1 MKIFMDTSV
10 LIKRYL
16 VEAGSDKVDK
26 LFDSASQII
35 VSPVTSIE
43 ARSIL
48 RRLLAE
54 KKIAR
59 PDYKKL
65 NEELSFDF
73 DYFTV
78 VNFDSG
84 LEVSAK
90 ILIDRYQL
98 KTLDAIQ
105 LASAISK
112 NQRFPFLPPPIK
124 NFLQPPEMSGLKQS
138 TRLRPISQASARRRL

>member
-16 VEAGSDKVDK
+16 VETGSDKVDK
-26 LFDSASQII
+26 LFESASQII

-59 PDYKKL
+59 SDYKKL

-90 ILIDRYQL
+90 TLIDRYQL

-112 NQRFPFLPPPIK
+112 KSAISLFAASDKKLLAAAREERFKAIDP
-124 NFLQPPEMSGLKQS
+124 SS
-138 TRLRPISQASARRRL
+138 SD

>member
-26 LFDSASQII
+26 LFESASQII

-65 NEELSFDF
+65 NEELTFDF

-78 VNFDSG
+78 VNFDPG

-90 ILIDRYQL
+90 TLIDRYQL

-112 NQRFPFLPPPIK
+112 RSAISLFAASDKKLLAAARDERFKVIDP
-124 NFLQPPEMSGLKQS
+124 S
-138 TRLRPISQASARRRL
+138 ASD

>member
-26 LFDSASQII
+26 LFESASQII
-35 VSPVTSIE
+35 VSPVTAIE

-54 KKIAR
+54 KKITR

-78 VNFDSG
+78 VNFDAV
-84 LEVSAK
+84 LEVAAK
-90 ILIDRYQL
+90 SLIDRYQL
-98 KTLDAIQ
+98 KTLDALQ
-105 LASAISK
+105 LASANFKKSEISL
-112 NQRFPFLPPPIK
+112 FV
-124 NFLQPPEMSGLKQS
+124 
-138 TRLRPISQASARRRL
+138 ASDKKLLAAARDEQFKVVDPSSSD

>member
-26 LFDSASQII
+26 LFESASQII

-84 LEVSAK
+84 LEITAK
-90 ILIDRYQL
+90 VLIDRYQL
-98 KTLDAIQ
+98 KTLDALQ

-112 NQRFPFLPPPIK
+112 KSAISLFVASDKKLLAAARDERFKVVDP
-124 NFLQPPEMSGLKQS
+124 SS
-138 TRLRPISQASARRRL
+138 SD